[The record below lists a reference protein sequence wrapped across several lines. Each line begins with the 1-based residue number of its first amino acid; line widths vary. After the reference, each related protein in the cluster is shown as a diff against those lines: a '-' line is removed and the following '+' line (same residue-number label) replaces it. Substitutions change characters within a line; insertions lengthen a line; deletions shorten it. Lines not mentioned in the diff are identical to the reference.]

1 MGIARLRVQAKI
13 KNSPSAI
20 ARAPNAVT
28 NDEVGFNGALDPS
41 AREVDDSDSGAA
53 ERGGSSLDGCGAGAA
68 PLVGDV
74 GRVAPFRS
82 ILVVWEPGGCA
93 SAAQTLIAHSRQQ
106 TNVSFMIE
114 GILADLLFLK
124 FSGPVFRLRYGLLL
138 SRVSLFAKD
147 E

>member
-1 MGIARLRVQAKI
+1 M

-20 ARAPNAVT
+20 AKAPNAVT
-28 NDEVGFNGALDPS
+28 NDETGFNGALDPS
-41 AREVDDSDSGAA
+41 AREVDDSDGGAA
-53 ERGGSSLDGCGAGAA
+53 ERGGSSLDGCGPGAA

-74 GRVAPFRS
+74 GRMAESRMAPFGS
-82 ILVVWEPGGCA
+82 VFVVWEPGGWAC
-93 SAAQTLIAHSRQQ
+93 AAQTLIAHSRQP

-124 FSGPVFRLRYGLLL
+124 FSGPVVRLGYGLLRSQGL
-138 SRVSLFAKD
+138 LFAKD